1 MTHIL
6 GLIGVP
12 SSAGAHWPGQ
22 EQTPAALRAA
32 GLIARL
38 RAGGISLVDHCD
50 LPGCAVALTVPQPPA
65 DSRPGSSH
73 RTPSG
78 RPDRA
83 DGRCAYGGRARGC
96 FSVRATLGR
105 ATRS

>member
-38 RAGGISLVDHCD
+38 RAGGISLVDHGD
-50 LPGCAVALTVPQPPA
+50 LPGVRCRVDRTPTTRRLSPRFKPSHAI
-65 DSRPGSSH
+65 RPTGSS
-73 RTPSG
+73 RWALRIWWPSPG
-78 RPDRA
+78 LLQR
-83 DGRCAYGGRARGC
+83 
-96 FSVRATLGR
+96 
-105 ATRS
+105 

>member
-1 MTHIL
+1 VTHTL

-38 RAGGISLVDHCD
+38 RAGGISVVDHGD
-50 LPGCAVALTVPQPPA
+50 LPAVRCVPQPPA
-65 DSRPGSSH
+65 DSRPGSTIARHLADRIEQMGVAHMVAEPGAASALSH
-73 RTPSG
+73 IGPR
-78 RPDRA
+78 
-83 DGRCAYGGRARGC
+83 
-96 FSVRATLGR
+96 
-105 ATRS
+105 TRS